1 MSQVITEFISRRE
14 LFTQDNQYNQSYVLL
29 FTVASSIIWIMV
41 PGLAFLY
48 SGLARRKSA
57 LSMIWICIMS
67 SFIGVFQWYFWGYS
81 LAFSSTSSN
90 PFIGDLH
97 FFGFQN
103 LLGSTPSESD
113 YPEIAFGLFQLQ
125 FLLVTLAIL
134 AGGCIAERGRFL
146 PSMIFL
152 FCWATV
158 VYCPVVYWIW
168 GGGWAMNYKSGVLD
182 YAGGG
187 PVEILSGVS
196 AFVYS
201 AFLGRRNET
210 LMINYRPHNIS
221 TIFLGTSLLYVGWLF
236 FNGFS
241 CGNPSL
247 KVAYSMMNTHIC
259 GAFGAIS
266 WCLLDFRLENKWSM
280 VAVCSGCISG
290 LVAATPS
297 SGVIPLWAS
306 VILGITAG
314 IVCNLSTKIKYLCR
328 VDDSLD
334 VLAEHGIAGV
344 VGLLFNA
351 LFGSATVIGYD
362 NVTDHEGGWLDH
374 NWKQLYIQIAYI
386 LAVAAYSAV
395 VTAILCFV
403 IDKIPG
409 LHLRI
414 DYNAEEVGVDEDQI
428 GEFAYDYV
436 EVRRDFLDWGN
447 PQVNPNLQAHSIHE
461 GMIDNQLVRIISV
474 NRPEVF
480 NGDANSISSNQD
492 SGSINE
498 KRGHEP
504 QAYLAEHKLQQ
515 QRSPQNQQLH
525 PQTQQHIEQQGSDQ
539 AHEQV

>member
-1 MSQVITEFISRRE
+1 MSQVVQGLARRK
-14 LFTQDNQYNQSYVLL
+14 LFAEDEDYNDAEVLV
-29 FTVASSIIWIMV
+29 FTVASSMIWIMI

-81 LAFSSTSSN
+81 LAFSTTSSN
-90 PFIGDLH
+90 GFIGDLH

-103 LLGSTPSESD
+103 LLGRASPDSD
-113 YPEIAFGLFQLQ
+113 YPQIAFAIFQLQ

-146 PSMIFL
+146 PCMVFL

-158 VYCPVVYWIW
+158 VYCPVVFWIW
-168 GGGWAMNYKSGVLD
+168 GGGWAAKFKSGVLD

-241 CGNPSL
+241 CANASL
-247 KVAYSMMNTHIC
+247 KVPYSMMNTHIS
-259 GAFGAIS
+259 GAFGAVA

-297 SGVIPLWAS
+297 SGMIPLWAS

-314 IVCNLSTKIKYLCR
+314 IVCNLCTKLKYLLR

-334 VLAEHGIAGV
+334 VMAEHGMAGI

-362 NVTDHEGGWLDH
+362 NVTVHEGGWLDH
-374 NWKQLYIQIAYI
+374 NWKQLYIQIVYI
-386 LAVAAYSAV
+386 LATTAYSGV

-403 IDKIPG
+403 INKIPG

-414 DYNAEEVGVDEDQI
+414 TYNAEEVGVDEDQI

-447 PQVNPNLQAHSIHE
+447 PNVNPNLQPTLS
-461 GMIDNQLVRIISV
+461 RIEEKDYPGDPTSATEIYQAV
-474 NRPEVF
+474 N
-480 NGDANSISSNQD
+480 DSSNNSTAHHADD
-492 SGSINE
+492 SEDMMRE
-498 KRGHEP
+498 KLSKERLH
-504 QAYLAEHKLQQ
+504 
-515 QRSPQNQQLH
+515 QNQVEQ
-525 PQTQQHIEQQGSDQ
+525 PQPEPSK
-539 AHEQV
+539 AA

>member
-1 MSQVITEFISRRE
+1 MSAEEVIQYISRRK
-14 LFTQDNQYNQSYVLL
+14 LFTENNEYNESYLLL
-29 FTVASSIIWIMV
+29 FTIASSMIWIMI

-57 LSMIWICIMS
+57 LSMIWIVIMS
-67 SFIGVFQWYFWGYS
+67 SFVGIFQWYFWGYS
-81 LAFSSTSSN
+81 LAFSDTSKNS
-90 PFIGDLH
+90 FIGDLH
-97 FFGFQN
+97 FFGFKN
-103 LLGSTPSESD
+103 LLGASD
-113 YPEIAFGLFQLQ
+113 DKTTYPDIAYSLFQLQ
-125 FLLVTLAIL
+125 FLLVTLAII

-146 PSMIFL
+146 PALVFM

-168 GGGWAMNYKSGVLD
+168 GGGWALSYRSGALD

-187 PVEILSGVS
+187 PVEILSGMS

-247 KVAYSMMNTHIC
+247 KVAYSMMNTHLC

-297 SGVIPLWAS
+297 SGMIPLWAS

-314 IVCNLSTKIKYLCR
+314 IVCNLSTKIKYLLH

-334 VLAEHGIAGV
+334 VWAEHGMAGV
-344 VGLLFNA
+344 VGLIFNA

-362 NVTDHEGGWLDH
+362 GVTDHQGGWIDH
-374 NWKQLYIQIAYI
+374 NWKQLYIQIVYI
-386 LAVAAYSAV
+386 LATMAYSGV

-403 IDKIPG
+403 INKIPG

-414 DYNAEEVGVDEDQI
+414 DYNGEEAGVDEDQI

-436 EVRRDFLDWGN
+436 EVRRDFLDWGI
-447 PQVNPNLQAHSIHE
+447 PTVNPTYQNLINDHQ
-461 GMIDNQLVRIISV
+461 QQQQQ
-474 NRPEVF
+474 PEVPEITSQQKSV
-480 NGDANSISSNQD
+480 GGGL
-492 SGSINE
+492 SGIEETEE
-498 KRGHEP
+498 KQVQGIPIKR
-504 QAYLAEHKLQQ
+504 
-515 QRSPQNQQLH
+515 
-525 PQTQQHIEQQGSDQ
+525 QTQIIDGTTTQSNSDTTSNTSIQ
-539 AHEQV
+539 EKHDPVEYRPS

>member
-1 MSQVITEFISRRE
+1 MSDILSKKQIFTENFK
-14 LFTQDNQYNQSYVLL
+14 YNESFVLL
-29 FTVASSIIWIMV
+29 FSISSSLIWIMV

-57 LSMIWICIMS
+57 LSMVWIVFMS
-67 SFIGVFQWYFWGYS
+67 SFIGIFQWYFWGYS
-81 LAFSSTSSN
+81 LAFSDTSSN
-90 PFIGDLH
+90 NFIGDLH
-97 FFGFQN
+97 FFGFKN
-103 LLGSTPSESD
+103 LLGASSSD
-113 YPEIAFGLFQLQ
+113 SDFPQIAYALFQMQ

-134 AGGCIAERGRFL
+134 AGACVAERGRFL

-168 GGGWAMNYKSGVLD
+168 GGGWASSFRGGALD

-196 AFVYS
+196 AFVFS

-221 TIFLGTSLLYVGWLF
+221 TIFLGTSLLYMGWLF

-241 CGNPSL
+241 CANASL
-247 KVAYSMMNTHIC
+247 KVPYSMMNTHLA

-266 WCLLDFRLENKWSM
+266 WVLLDFRLEKKWSM
-280 VAVCSGCISG
+280 VAACSGCISG

-297 SGVIPLWAS
+297 SGMIPLWAS
-306 VILGITAG
+306 VILGIAAG
-314 IVCNLSTKIKYLCR
+314 IICNFSTKLKYICR

-334 VLAEHGIAGV
+334 VLAEHGIAGII
-344 VGLLFNA
+344 GLIFNA
-351 LFGSATVIGYD
+351 LFGSSTVIGYD
-362 NVTDHEGGWLDH
+362 GVTDHLGGWIDH

-386 LAVAAYSAV
+386 LATAGYSAG

-436 EVRRDFLDWGN
+436 EVRRDFLDWSN
-447 PQVNPNLQAHSIHE
+447 PVAEQSQQHSESASIAPSLRNTHVDRE
-461 GMIDNQLVRIISV
+461 NK
-474 NRPEVF
+474 PETRQIYEAVED
-480 NGDANSISSNQD
+480 GDTSTEHGAETASSMEK
-492 SGSINE
+492 NE
-498 KRGHEP
+498 KT
-504 QAYLAEHKLQQ
+504 
-515 QRSPQNQQLH
+515 N
-525 PQTQQHIEQQGSDQ
+525 
-539 AHEQV
+539 

>member
-1 MSQVITEFISRRE
+1 MAVKEVIKHLSRRE
-14 LFTQDNQYNQSYVLL
+14 LFTQNSEYDESYVLL
-29 FTVASSIIWIMV
+29 FTIASSIIWIMV

-57 LSMIWICIMS
+57 LSMIWIVILS
-67 SFIGVFQWYFWGYS
+67 SFVGMFQWYFWGYS
-81 LAFSSTSSN
+81 LAFSDTSSN
-90 PFIGDLH
+90 NFIGDLH
-97 FFGFQN
+97 FFGFKN
-103 LLGSTPSESD
+103 LLGASADDSNFPD
-113 YPEIAFGLFQLQ
+113 IAFALFQAQ
-125 FLLVTLAIL
+125 FLLVTLAIV
-134 AGGCIAERGRFL
+134 AGGCVAERGRFL
-146 PSMIFL
+146 PALVFM
-152 FCWATV
+152 FCWATI

-168 GGGWAMNYKSGVLD
+168 GGGWALSWRGGTLD

-187 PVEILSGVS
+187 PVEILSGVT

-241 CGNPSL
+241 CGNASI
-247 KVAYSMMNTHIC
+247 KVPYSMMNTHLC

-297 SGVIPLWAS
+297 SGMIPLWAS

-314 IVCNLSTKIKYLCR
+314 IVCNLSTKIKYLLR

-334 VLAEHGIAGV
+334 VWAEHGMAGV
-344 VGLLFNA
+344 VGLIFNA
-351 LFGSATVIGYD
+351 LFGSKTVIGYD
-362 NVTDHEGGWLDH
+362 GVTDHAGGWIDH
-374 NWKQLYIQIAYI
+374 NWKQLYIQIVYI
-386 LAVAAYSAV
+386 LATMAYSGA

-447 PQVNPNLQAHSIHE
+447 PTVNPTLQNL
-461 GMIDNQLVRIISV
+461 ISEQHHIPHDEPSDGK
-474 NRPEVF
+474 PEVLRAADLLDAVTG
-480 NGDANSISSNQD
+480 NESNSTTANSLQ
-492 SGSINE
+492 NE
-498 KRGHEP
+498 KNEP
-504 QAYLAEHKLQQ
+504 KEYN
-515 QRSPQNQQLH
+515 PN
-525 PQTQQHIEQQGSDQ
+525 
-539 AHEQV
+539 